1 MKTVL
6 QALKDEVH
14 YKLSS
19 GFFENRLLERSLD
32 GNEICTFD
40 ILKSKPFKGAVADCL
55 MSLIQMPNFTEGDVS
70 LSLSDKDN
78 ILTLYNR
85 ENETYN
91 FLKRNVQFSLFFHP
105 IKAKAFNHH
114 LSGN

>member
-32 GNEICTFD
+32 GNEICTID
-40 ILKSKPFKGAVADCL
+40 SL

-78 ILTLYNR
+78 ILTLANGIYNSIG
-85 ENETYN
+85 ETEKN
-91 FLKRNVQFSLFFHP
+91 IGEP
-105 IKAKAFNHH
+105 IVYIGK
-114 LSGN
+114 